1 MKAKIGSLYLAIKE
15 RSRYALCYS
24 QVFVVRRILFVCV
37 SVLLSSHASIQIH
50 LFTFTTLFYLMFL
63 GTVIP
68 HQDIFMTKI
77 EIVNETLLVL
87 VCYQFM
93 LYTDIVQNVP
103 LRSAIGWSQVGL
115 VVFILVFNLTVILN
129 TNL

>member
-1 MKAKIGSLYLAIKE
+1 
-15 RSRYALCYS
+15 
-24 QVFVVRRILFVCV
+24 
-37 SVLLSSHASIQIH
+37 
-50 LFTFTTLFYLMFL
+50 MFL